1 MTELAFHETG
11 SRGQPTIVFLHGVGN
26 TAAMWDKL
34 AAALPDYH
42 CLAPD
47 LPGHGASRALRWQ
60 SRSDTARRIAAL
72 IEARATSGRAHVVG
86 LSLGGSVALELLTTR
101 PDLLNRVIVD
111 GCGAL
116 PSAVTGPMKLGVAA
130 ISPFLR
136 FGVVARAIGRTF
148 GISAGPGLDEFV
160 AQIQSVDAGSFRRAF
175 AHANETRI
183 TNALLAAPCPT
194 LLVAG
199 ERELRHVRQ
208 SNRVLAER
216 MPAAEARMVLG
227 VGHGWGPVQLPDAH
241 RRMVKAWLKGTPLP
255 PELHVET
262 IGLPARD
269 GLPVTNSANGTT
281 AGRGRSG

>member
-1 MTELAFHETG
+1 M
-11 SRGQPTIVFLHGVGN
+11 
-26 TAAMWDKL
+26 
-34 AAALPDYH
+34 
-42 CLAPD
+42 
-47 LPGHGASRALRWQ
+47 
-60 SRSDTARRIAAL
+60 
-72 IEARATSGRAHVVG
+72 
-86 LSLGGSVALELLTTR
+86 
-101 PDLLNRVIVD
+101 IVD

-136 FGVVARAIGRTF
+136 FGVVARAIGRAF

-160 AQIQSVDAGSFRRAF
+160 AQIQAADARSFRRAF

-199 ERELRHVRQ
+199 ERELRQVRQ

-216 MPAAEARMVLG
+216 MPAAEARMVPG

-241 RRMVKAWLKGTPLP
+241 RRMVEAWLKGTPLP
-255 PELHVET
+255 SELHAET
-262 IGLPARD
+262 IGLPARE
-269 GLPVTNSANGTT
+269 A
-281 AGRGRSG
+281 AG